1 MARDLYYGA
10 DARRNLCT
18 GMEELS
24 ETVKSTYGPLGRTVV
39 TKGGAVRRGSS
50 VTKGFSLPDLAQ
62 DLGAQLLM
70 QAVKSVG
77 DAVGDGTATT
87 TVLAQSLVREGRRVV
102 AAGCSPVQLRRGL
115 QGAAKVAVAELDAS
129 AQRLNGEEDARR
141 VAVAACGD
149 QELGA
154 SIAQAMEK
162 VGLDGVITLKDS
174 KTMQDSLEIVIGTQF
189 DKGYLSPDLVK
200 DQTRMESVMERPF
213 ILFTDDKIEN
223 LRDILPIMDQVAQR
237 KAPLLVVAADVTGE
251 ALKAMIINQL
261 KGTVNVMAVRAPGFG
276 ERQKALMDDLALLT
290 GGTVIREKE
299 GLSLREADIH
309 LLGRAEQVTVN
320 RERTLIQ
327 GGAGDPEALRERV
340 ELLRRQL
347 AAAKDS
353 FAEDRARERLGKLA
367 SGVAVLS
374 LGAASELELRE
385 KRSRAEDAL
394 SALRSAV
401 AEGIVPGGGAA
412 YCAAIPAVEAY
423 VRSLQGDEAV
433 GAGILVQ
440 ALKAPLAQIAENA
453 GLDRSVV
460 LNEVMERGAGVG
472 LDVRTGEYV
481 PMLEAGIADPVQVTK
496 LALNSAVS
504 MAATL
509 LTIEVEV
516 VDPHDEAWLRA
527 RGGNPLL

>member
-1 MARDLYYGA
+1 M
-10 DARRNLCT
+10 
-18 GMEELS
+18 
-24 ETVKSTYGPLGRTVV
+24 
-39 TKGGAVRRGSS
+39 
-50 VTKGFSLPDLAQ
+50 
-62 DLGAQLLM
+62 
-70 QAVKSVG
+70 
-77 DAVGDGTATT
+77 
-87 TVLAQSLVREGRRVV
+87 
-102 AAGCSPVQLRRGL
+102 
-115 QGAAKVAVAELDAS
+115 
-129 AQRLNGEEDARR
+129 
-141 VAVAACGD
+141 
-149 QELGA
+149 
-154 SIAQAMEK
+154 
-162 VGLDGVITLKDS
+162 
-174 KTMQDSLEIVIGTQF
+174 
-189 DKGYLSPDLVK
+189 
-200 DQTRMESVMERPF
+200 
-213 ILFTDDKIEN
+213 
-223 LRDILPIMDQVAQR
+223 
-237 KAPLLVVAADVTGE
+237 
-251 ALKAMIINQL
+251 
-261 KGTVNVMAVRAPGFG
+261 
-276 ERQKALMDDLALLT
+276 
-290 GGTVIREKE
+290 IREKE

-374 LGAASELELRE
+374 LGAASELELKE

-453 GLDRSVV
+453 GLDSSVV

-472 LDVRTGEYV
+472 VDVRTGEYV

-509 LTIEVEV
+509 LTTEVEV

>member
-129 AQRLNGEEDARR
+129 AQRLNGEGDARR

-237 KAPLLVVAADVTGE
+237 KAPLLVVAPDVTGE

-320 RERTLIQ
+320 RERHPDS
-327 GGAGDPEALRERV
+327 GRCRRSGGPAGAGGTAAPSAGGSKGLFRGGSGQRAAGKAG
-340 ELLRRQL
+340 LRRGGPL
-347 AAAKDS
+347 
-353 FAEDRARERLGKLA
+353 
-367 SGVAVLS
+367 SGR
-374 LGAASELELRE
+374 GQRIG
-385 KRSRAEDAL
+385 
-394 SALRSAV
+394 
-401 AEGIVPGGGAA
+401 AEGETEPGGGRPERASLRCGGGHRPRRGAA

-453 GLDRSVV
+453 GLDSSVV

-472 LDVRTGEYV
+472 VDVRTGEYV

-509 LTIEVEV
+509 LTTEVEV